1 MTRHRSEEERRTQ
14 ILGAARKAF
23 IRRGYFSTSVED
35 IADVAGLSK
44 GGIYF
49 RFKAKGDIMKSIVD
63 GEYGQSMT
71 FFKSIVNSTDTA
83 RQKIE
88 LLTTFFVQAFVSD
101 KDSPRFSLVRTECA
115 LRDDKLRRALLKMQ
129 RQYIDSMVTILEAG
143 VASGEFRK
151 VDMEPTAI
159 VLKAIMDGIE
169 GALALG
175 LEVDP
180 TRLVKAGLELVV
192 HGLGVETD
200 SEAKVTA
207 KR

>member
-1 MTRHRSEEERRTQ
+1 MTRHRSEEERREQ

-63 GEYGQSMT
+63 GEYAQSMT
-71 FFKSIVNSTDTA
+71 FFKAVANSTDTA
-83 RQKIE
+83 RQKLE
-88 LLTTFFVQAFVSD
+88 MLTTFFIQAFVSD
-101 KDSPRFSLVRTECA
+101 KDAPRFSLVRTECA
-115 LRDDKLRRALLKMQ
+115 LRDDKLRRSLLKMQ
-129 RQYIDSMVTILEAG
+129 RQYLDHLVEILNAG

-151 VDMEPTAI
+151 VDGEATAV

-175 LEVDP
+175 LEVDSA
-180 TRLVKAGLELVV
+180 RLAKAGLELVL
-192 HGLGVETD
+192 HGLGVPVD
-200 SEAKVTA
+200 DPKTA